1 MLQVTLPSGRVE
13 ELYFAD
19 PKFHGHMID
28 VLIFVKQDGRLERT
42 HRGTITKVDGH
53 PCHFSMTIGESF
65 VREQLA
71 EIDRKMLDLDTLP
84 PRRPLTAHKPRRR
97 TQSNGRVTEGQG
109 KFLHKRGPLVLTW
122 TEVQVGD
129 VISSFQSDETL
140 KQFSGWRI
148 ASHKTKGRTGKIKL
162 VSDSGGTETIAYSF
176 EEREDPVQVI
186 RG

>member
-97 TQSNGRVTEGQG
+97 TQSNGRVTE
-109 KFLHKRGPLVLTW
+109 
-122 TEVQVGD
+122 VQVGD